1 MSMPHFT
8 SESLIQPPA
17 SRRYAWSVFAIL
29 LALMVFDY
37 TDRQVVVSMF
47 PHLKAQ
53 WSLSD
58 TQLGALASIVSIT
71 VALAG
76 VPVALLADR
85 WSRVKSIFVMALVW
99 SVATVVCA
107 VAESYWHLLGA
118 RAVIGLGEAGYGSVG
133 AALLATL
140 FPTRMRSTILGIFIA
155 AGMLGSLLGV
165 MLGGYIAD
173 HWGWQAGFGA
183 VGVPGLIVALLF
195 PFVARDYK
203 TVSLPSKADADGKSA
218 LAIRGVIAELLR
230 PRSALIACVAAGLQL
245 LAVSTLWA
253 WLPSYFNRYYGL
265 APQQA
270 GLKAAV
276 IVLMSGIGSM
286 FWSYIADRLYS
297 STPKA
302 RLYVPLAASAL
313 TAVFMTSAF
322 ALCEPGAVQFALII
336 AGGLVMVGGVGPV
349 AAAVTDV
356 IHPALRSTAMS
367 VLSLTQN
374 LFGLAGGP
382 LLTGALSD
390 VYGLPFAMAVVPVFC
405 VFAAVLFLLA
415 ARTYEADRDKVEGS
429 EPAVLNTNLSPQ
441 AA

>member
-1 MSMPHFT
+1 MSIAHI
-8 SESLIQPPA
+8 SYESLVQRPA

-47 PHLKAQ
+47 PHLKGQ
-53 WSLSD
+53 WNLSD
-58 TQLGALASIVSIT
+58 TQLGALASIVSVT

-76 VPVALLADR
+76 IPVALLADR
-85 WSRVKSIFVMALVW
+85 WSRVKSIVVMALVW
-99 SVATVVCA
+99 SVATVGCA
-107 VAESYWHLLGA
+107 FAGTYAQLLGA

-140 FPTRMRSTILGIFIA
+140 FPVRMRSTVLGIFIA
-155 AGMLGSLLGV
+155 AGMFGSLLGV
-165 MLGGYIAD
+165 MLGGFIAD
-173 HWGWQAGFGA
+173 HWGWHAGFGA

-195 PFVARDYK
+195 PLIARDYK
-203 TVSLPSKADADGKSA
+203 TVALPTKAAAAGKSR
-218 LAIRGVIAELLR
+218 LPIRAVITELLR
-230 PRSALIACVAAGLQL
+230 PRTAIVACVAAGLQL
-245 LAVSTLWA
+245 LAVSTLFA

-265 APQQA
+265 APEQA

-276 IVLMSGIGSM
+276 VVLVSGIGSM
-286 FWSYIADRLYS
+286 LWSVVADRLYAR
-297 STPKA
+297 TPKA

-313 TAVFMTSAF
+313 TALFVRSAF
-322 ALCEPGAVQFALII
+322 ALFPPGAIQFALII
-336 AGGLVMVGGVGPV
+336 AGGLVMVGSVGPV

-356 IHPALRSTAMS
+356 IHPGLRSTAMS

-390 VYGLPFAMAVVPVFC
+390 AYGLPFAMSVVPVFC
-405 VFAAVLFLLA
+405 VFAAVLFWLA
-415 ARTYEADRDKVEGS
+415 ARTYETDRNNVQGT
-429 EPAVLNTNLSPQ
+429 EPVPNGGLSPQ
-441 AA
+441 PA